1 MHATSTQR
9 LVDHGAAAK
18 AALATAI
25 FVAGLAFGAVLGI
38 NVAPLAAPAP
48 VSFQA
53 LDPDATGFRLHRD
66 GEIGLG
72 GATTNALRDQRNGE
86 INAGADP
93 ASGALR
99 AQRRG
104 EIGADAP

>member
-1 MHATSTQR
+1 MHATSTQPMA
-9 LVDHGAAAK
+9 DHRTATK
-18 AALATAI
+18 AALAAI
-25 FVAGLAFGAVLGI
+25 IFAAGVALGAVVGTT
-38 NVAPLAAPAP
+38 VTPLAAPAS

-86 INAGADP
+86 INAGARP
-93 ASGALR
+93 AEDTLR
-99 AQRRG
+99 VQRRG
-104 EIGADAP
+104 EIGAGEQ